1 MNPADGFD
9 PQAYWETRLRT
20 RPDLRGT
27 GHRGFSVGYNR
38 EMYEVATDRLRDA
51 LTKAGISLAGKRV
64 LDVGAGLGY
73 FVERYVEWGAAQVT
87 GVDITQ
93 ASVETL
99 RRRYPAHTFVQAD
112 ISSAELTLAGD
123 YDLVFAISVLY
134 HIVDEHRFERA
145 LAHLCSRVGPGGH
158 LVLVDA
164 FRKPLF
170 PTATHTRLRP
180 LEAYGSV
187 LDRFRFKV
195 VALEPMYFLMGR
207 TFVPVVGSRLL
218 SWPPVLRRLLRLE
231 RSLGTRLRS
240 TRKGLKFLIARRAG
254 PASSA

>member
-9 PQAYWETRLRT
+9 PEAYWETRLRT

-27 GHRGFSVGYNR
+27 GHRGFSVAYNR
-38 EMYEVATDRLRDA
+38 EMYAVATDRLRDA
-51 LTKAGISLAGKRV
+51 LSKAGISLAGTRV

-73 FVERYVEWGAAQVT
+73 FVECYVEWGAAQVT

-112 ISSAELTLAGD
+112 ISSPELSLPGD
-123 YDLVFAISVLY
+123 YDLVFAISILY
-134 HIVDEHRFERA
+134 HIVDEQRFERA
-145 LAHLCSRVGPGGH
+145 LAHLCSRVRPGGH
-158 LVLVDA
+158 LVLVDS
-164 FRKPLF
+164 FHKPLF
-170 PTATHTRLRP
+170 PTAPHTRLRA
-180 LEAYGSV
+180 LEAYVSV
-187 LDRFRFKV
+187 LDRFGFRV
-195 VALEPMYFLMGR
+195 VALKPMYFLMGR
-207 TFVPVVGSRLL
+207 AFVPVVGPKVL
-218 SWPPVLRRLLRLE
+218 SWPLVLRRLLQLE

-240 TRKGLKFLIARRAG
+240 NLNGLKILIALRSE

>member
-1 MNPADGFD
+1 VNPESGFD
-9 PQAYWETRLRT
+9 AQAYWETRLRS

-27 GHRGFSVGYNR
+27 GHRAFSVAYN
-38 EMYEVATDRLRDA
+38 EGMYEVATDRLRDA
-51 LTKAGISLAGKRV
+51 LGKAGISLAGKRV

-99 RRRYPAHTFVQAD
+99 RRRFPALTFFQAD
-112 ISSAELTLAGD
+112 ISSAELTLSGD

-134 HIVDEHRFERA
+134 HIVEEQRFERA
-145 LAHLCSRVGPGGH
+145 LAHLCSRVRPGGH

-164 FRKPLF
+164 FHKPLF
-170 PTATHTRLRP
+170 PTAPHTRLRA
-180 LEAYGSV
+180 LEAYVNV
-187 LDRFRFKV
+187 LDRFAFRV

-207 TFVPVVGSRLL
+207 TFVPVVGPRLL
-218 SWPPVLRRLLRLE
+218 SWPPVLRRLLQLE
-231 RSLGTRLRS
+231 RSLGRRLRS
-240 TRKGLKFLIARRAG
+240 NLNGLKILIALR
-254 PASSA
+254 PAPA